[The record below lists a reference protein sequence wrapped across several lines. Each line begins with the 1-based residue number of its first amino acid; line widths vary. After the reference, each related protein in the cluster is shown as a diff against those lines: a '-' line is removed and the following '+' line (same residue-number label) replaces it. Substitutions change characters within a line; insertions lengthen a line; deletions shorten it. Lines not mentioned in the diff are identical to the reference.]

1 MDSRSAIRSELPV
14 LLALVLLALGWS
26 FVDPWDRLT
35 WLLEV
40 APVLIALPILV
51 MTYRSHPLSAL
62 AYRLVVLHA
71 LILIVGGHY
80 TYARVPAGIWV
91 QDWLDLTRNHYDR
104 LGHLAQGFVPAI
116 LAREVLLRATPLK
129 RGRWLQFLVLC
140 VCLAIS
146 AVYEL
151 IEWSAALVSAEAAAS
166 FLGTQGDNWDTQWDM
181 FLALC
186 GALLALTIAPHH
198 DRSMRAAGVYR

>member
-1 MDSRSAIRSELPV
+1 MNQARNARELVALLAVVSAALLWSAIRPH
-14 LLALVLLALGWS
+14 
-26 FVDPWDRLT
+26 DYLT

-40 APVLIALPILV
+40 APVLIGAPILLA
-51 MTYRSHPLSAL
+51 THGHFPLSML
-62 AYRLVVLHA
+62 AYRLVGLHA
-71 LILIVGGHY
+71 LILIVGGHF
-80 TYARVPAGIWV
+80 TYALVPAGLWL
-91 QDWLDLTRNHYDR
+91 QETLDLTRNHYDR

-116 LAREVLLRATPLK
+116 LAREILLRKTPLV
-129 RGRWLQFLVLC
+129 RGRWLAFLVVS

-151 IEWSAALVSAEAAAS
+151 IEWLAALISAEAADS

-186 GALLALTIAPHH
+186 GALSALTLAGAH
-198 DRSMRAAGVYR
+198 DRSMRTAGVIR